1 MEIDDEVGSGSIHCL
16 DCGLHAGVKASD
28 LPSWEVLGCPQ
39 CGEGVNQVV
48 DVGTGHG
55 SVDTAVHN
63 DDGSITCTFCD
74 ATIRTEWQEDTDGD
88 IRGTIMREGT
98 CMISE
103 CPSCDRAFRK
113 MQENGVIGDES

>member
-1 MEIDDEVGSGSIHCL
+1 MEIDDEVGSATIHCI

-39 CGEGVNQVV
+39 CGEGVNPHV
-48 DVGTGHG
+48 DLGTGHG

-63 DDGSITCTFCD
+63 DDGSITCNFCE
-74 ATIRTEWQEDTDGD
+74 AEIRTEFQVDELGE
-88 IRGTIMREGT
+88 IRGVIMREGR
-98 CMISE
+98 MEIHD

-113 MQENGVIGDES
+113 MKEEGVLSDES